1 MIDFYVDNEE
11 NLNFENIFTHEYKE
25 KVLYY
30 ERYLDSFEDQFR
42 KRFKLGRE
50 SKISII
56 KRKWKRFLNK
66 IKTDI
71 EKHYNFFEKSM

>member
-1 MIDFYVDNEE
+1 M
-11 NLNFENIFTHEYKE
+11 NIK

-56 KRKWKRFLNK
+56 KRRWKRFLNK
-66 IKTDI
+66 MKGR
-71 EKHYNFFEKSM
+71 Y